1 MRLPIHSTRSG
12 VGKREHVV
20 LPGHAAYCSAIIRAV
35 GEGTAVRPSRPIVPV
50 PLSFS
55 AVGPGSLDSI
65 RGRGKVSGM
74 DRELGAPHPP
84 GRVKYLAAVAVAITV
99 AMTAVIAVTVDAP
112 GRISRAL
119 SGKSLE
125 DLFSSPRLDSELDVV
140 RTQLGG
146 QPIRRM
152 DVTSNLISVEAV
164 AADGLLHLYWVRDGE
179 VEDMDSMTDLHA
191 GETAFTASDVSGP
204 RIRAA
209 VSDVRSL
216 GKPGEIELVSYIF
229 RPGYPLSVAVWIR
242 HDPVSS
248 VLHFD
253 PRGGSSVVRE
263 ESIETD
269 GHTSSFGGC
278 WC

>member
-1 MRLPIHSTRSG
+1 MDNESG
-12 VGKREHVV
+12 SPR
-20 LPGHAAYCSAIIRAV
+20 PPYRA
-35 GEGTAVRPSRPIVPV
+35 R
-50 PLSFS
+50 
-55 AVGPGSLDSI
+55 
-65 RGRGKVSGM
+65 
-74 DRELGAPHPP
+74 
-84 GRVKYLAAVAVAITV
+84 YL
-99 AMTAVIAVTVDAP
+99 AVIAVAIIAVIAVSVDAP

-119 SGKSLE
+119 SGTSRE

-146 QPIRRM
+146 LPMRRV

-179 VEDMDSMTDLHA
+179 VQDMDSITDLHA
-191 GETAFTASDVSGP
+191 GETAFAAADLSGP
-204 RIRAA
+204 RMRAA
-209 VSDVRSL
+209 VSDVRGL

-229 RPGYPLSVAVWIR
+229 RPQHPLSVAVWIR

-253 PRGGSSVVRE
+253 PQGASTVLRE

-269 GHTSSFGGC
+269 EHTSSFGGC

>member
-1 MRLPIHSTRSG
+1 MECES
-12 VGKREHVV
+12 
-20 LPGHAAYCSAIIRAV
+20 
-35 GEGTAVRPSRPIVPV
+35 
-50 PLSFS
+50 
-55 AVGPGSLDSI
+55 
-65 RGRGKVSGM
+65 
-74 DRELGAPHPP
+74 GAPRPP
-84 GRVKYLAAVAVAITV
+84 YRVKYIAALAVAITV
-99 AMTAVIAVTVDAP
+99 AFSAVIAVTVDAP

-119 SGKSLE
+119 SGTSLE

-140 RTQLGG
+140 RAQLGG
-146 QPIRRM
+146 LPIRRM
-152 DVTSNLISVEAV
+152 DVYSNLISVEAV

-179 VEDMDSMTDLHA
+179 VEDMDSITDLHA
-191 GETAFTASDVSGP
+191 GETAFAAADLSGP

-209 VSDVRSL
+209 VFDVRSL

-229 RPGYPLSVAVWIR
+229 RPRHPLSVAVWIR

-253 PRGGSSVVRE
+253 PRGGSTVVRE

-269 GHTSSFGGC
+269 EHTSSFGGC

>member
-1 MRLPIHSTRSG
+1 MESES
-12 VGKREHVV
+12 
-20 LPGHAAYCSAIIRAV
+20 
-35 GEGTAVRPSRPIVPV
+35 
-50 PLSFS
+50 
-55 AVGPGSLDSI
+55 
-65 RGRGKVSGM
+65 
-74 DRELGAPHPP
+74 GAPRPP
-84 GRVKYLAAVAVAITV
+84 YRVKYIAAVAVAITV
-99 AMTAVIAVTVDAP
+99 AFSAVIAVTVDAP

-119 SGKSLE
+119 SGTSLE

-140 RTQLGG
+140 RAQLGG
-146 QPIRRM
+146 LPIRRM

-179 VEDMDSMTDLHA
+179 VEDMDSITDLHP
-191 GETAFTASDVSGP
+191 GETAFAAADLSGP

-229 RPGYPLSVAVWIR
+229 RPGHPLSVAVWIR

-253 PRGGSSVVRE
+253 PRGGSTVVRE

-269 GHTSSFGGC
+269 EHTSSFGGC